1 MILLLNGHY
10 FMDYKGQPIT
20 VIPHDIKLSKWRLY
34 IENEWVTTYNTLDI
48 AMEEATAIL
57 DIYTEPYYIQTQKD
71 YDYIE
76 YIENNREEYDEDQ
89 DEDYQ
94 D

>member
-1 MILLLNGHY
+1 MVLILNGHY

-20 VIPHDIKLSKWRLY
+20 VISHNIELSKWRLY
-34 IENEWVTTYNTLDI
+34 IENEWVTTYDTLEI
-48 AMEEATAIL
+48 AMEEATAII
-57 DIYTEPYYIQTQKD
+57 DMYSEPYYVQTQKD
-71 YDYIE
+71 YDYIDE
-76 YIENNREEYDEDQ
+76 LRKEYDEYQ

>member
-20 VIPHDIKLSKWRLY
+20 VIPHDVQLSKWRLY

-57 DIYTEPYYIQTQKD
+57 GIYTEPYYIQTQKD
-71 YDYIE
+71 YDYIG
-76 YIENNREEYDEDQ
+76 NNREEYDENQ

>member
-1 MILLLNGHY
+1 MVLILNGHY

-20 VIPHDIKLSKWRLY
+20 VIPHNIELSKWRLY
-34 IENEWVTTYNTLDI
+34 IENEWVTTYDTLEI
-48 AMEEATAIL
+48 AMEEATAII
-57 DIYTEPYYIQTQKD
+57 DMYSEPYYVQTQKD
-71 YDYIE
+71 YDYIDE
-76 YIENNREEYDEDQ
+76 LRKEYDEYQ